1 MVDSDWVSRRGL
13 TGGAPRGGQCAESS
27 CDATYLRAGGMGPP
41 LVFLFFN
48 GVGLMQVLTPSNV
61 YLVDASQTRSAEA
74 VSGARA

>member
-1 MVDSDWVSRRGL
+1 
-13 TGGAPRGGQCAESS
+13 
-27 CDATYLRAGGMGPP
+27 MGPP

-74 VSGARA
+74 VRVRLRVDNAIEADLSGSADCDQ

>member
-1 MVDSDWVSRRGL
+1 
-13 TGGAPRGGQCAESS
+13 
-27 CDATYLRAGGMGPP
+27 MGPP

-74 VSGARA
+74 VRVRRRIDNAIEADLSVYADCDQ